1 MKILLLEDH
10 PIVRLGLAQ
19 VIALRWPVAMVLEAE
34 TLQDALALV
43 RANAFDIVISD
54 LNLPDAKGL
63 ESLGNLLRAVPGIKV
78 LVLSLNDEAAYA
90 SRALQM
96 GAYGYLEKNRA
107 SKDLVHAMETIL
119 SGQRYL
125 TASQAD
131 RIARQMAGE
140 TQQSGHEK
148 LTDQEYRV
156 MILLA
161 EGVRLNEIG
170 ERMNL
175 SPKTVTTYRSRVLEK
190 LELSSNNDLLRYCLE
205 QGLMK

>member
-19 VIALRWPVAMVLEAE
+19 VIAGRWPDAVLSEAS
-34 TLQDALALV
+34 TLHEALALV
-43 RANAFDIVISD
+43 RAYAFDVVISD

-96 GAYGYLEKNRA
+96 GGYGYLEKNRA
-107 SKDLVHAMETIL
+107 SKELVKALETIL

-125 TASQAD
+125 TSTQAD

-140 TQQSGHEK
+140 TTQRSHEK

-161 EGVRLNEIG
+161 EGVRLNEIA

-175 SPKTVTTYRSRVLEK
+175 SPKTVTTYRSRILEK
-190 LELSSNNDLLRYCLE
+190 LGLTSNNDLLRYCLE
-205 QGLMK
+205 QALLK